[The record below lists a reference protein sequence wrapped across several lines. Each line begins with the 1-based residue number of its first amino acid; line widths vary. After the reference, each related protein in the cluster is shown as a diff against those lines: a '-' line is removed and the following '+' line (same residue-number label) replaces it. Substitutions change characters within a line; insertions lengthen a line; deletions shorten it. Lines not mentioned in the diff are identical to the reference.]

1 MSNKSRRT
9 EPASQPPSG
18 NALALAIHDRNWER
32 AALLLMLGVTQT
44 MSMLPRQTIDDVIA
58 LLDSDGGHD
67 GDR

>member
-9 EPASQPPSG
+9 EPASQPSG
-18 NALALAIHDRNWER
+18 NALALAIHQREWER

-58 LLDSDGGHD
+58 LLELDGGHD